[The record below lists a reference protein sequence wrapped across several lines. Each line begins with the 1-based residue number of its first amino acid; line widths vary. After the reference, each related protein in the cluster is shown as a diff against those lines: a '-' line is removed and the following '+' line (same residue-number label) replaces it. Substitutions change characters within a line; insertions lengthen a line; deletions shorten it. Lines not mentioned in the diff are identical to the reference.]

1 MKRWIIVI
9 LLVAATVAGV
19 YQFVQWR
26 ERQEAEQ
33 LSSLQTVPAERGPLV
48 ATIGA
53 TGSVRPNQTAIL
65 TWQTTGTVEAVS
77 VRVGDLVRGGEELAR
92 LKKTSLQ
99 QSIILAE
106 SELITAQKALEDL
119 QQPASELALAQARQA
134 ITEAEQVVRTA
145 TNRVNNMQS
154 PAPQVDIDAA
164 EANVALA
171 WNALEKARKDY
182 EPYEN
187 KDENNLIRASLLSTL
202 AHRQQEYNAAVRRLN
217 NLKGTVNPLDL
228 EAAENDLQ
236 VAQARLAD
244 ARKHYEKLLH
254 GADSEDIRGAETRIA
269 AIEATLNLPYI
280 MAPFRG
286 TITQAQT
293 QVGDQ
298 VSPGSIA
305 FRLDDLS
312 RLLVDVRISEVD
324 INRVHTG
331 QQAIMTFDG
340 ILGKEYRGI
349 VIEVAQIGTAT
360 QGVVEFMVTVE
371 LDDAD
376 EAVRSGMTA
385 AVNIVVSELSDAL
398 LVPNRAVRVQ
408 NGQRVVYILESGEL
422 KTVGITLGLSSDT
435 TSEVLETEL
444 KVGDLIV
451 LNPPQMFNTSGPPP
465 FVTR

>member
-9 LLVAATVAGV
+9 LLVAATVVGV

-65 TWQTTGTVEAVS
+65 TWQTTGIVEAVS

-134 ITEAEQVVRTA
+134 ITEAEQAVRTA

-244 ARKHYEKLLH
+244 AREHYEKLLH
-254 GADSEDIRGAETRIA
+254 GADSEDIRSAETRIA

-280 MAPFRG
+280 MAPFTG

-349 VIEVAQIGTAT
+349 VIEVAQVGTVT

-451 LNPPQMFNTSGPPP
+451 LNPPQIFNTSGPPP